1 SMSKNTLLI
10 GSRGSHLAKA
20 MVREFLTPLRAA
32 HPTHTFKQR
41 TIMTSGDKD
50 RVTSLQAL
58 GKSLTSIFA
67 TQVEETLLRGEVDIA
82 VHSLKDLPTAP
93 TPGTLLAI
101 TPAREDPRDAL
112 TGTPWDQLPHGARI
126 GTSSTRRVAQL
137 KHLRPDITTVPIRG
151 NVPPRLRKARELGL
165 SGCLLAS
172 SGLRRLGLADEIGT
186 DMDPALYPPSPAQGI
201 LGVQIRETD
210 RHLLELLHPLHDPVS
225 HAEAT
230 AERSLLA
237 ELHGGCSV
245 PIGALARVT
254 GDRLTLDAQVTS
266 VDGTR
271 TVRADTTGPA
281 TSAAELGKH
290 LAHTLLD
297 QGAEEL
303 LSQVR
308 ATPPT
313 T

>member
-1 SMSKNTLLI
+1 MSVKTLLI
-10 GSRGSHLAKA
+10 GSRGSQLAKA
-20 MVREFLTPLRAA
+20 MVREFLTPLAA
-32 HPTHTFKQR
+32 ANPDHVFKQR
-41 TIMTSGDKD
+41 TIMTTGDKD
-50 RVTSLQAL
+50 RVSSLQAL
-58 GKSLTSIFA
+58 GKSMVSIFA
-67 TQVEETLLRGEVDIA
+67 TQVEEALLRGEVDIA

-101 TPAREDPRDAL
+101 TPTREDPRDAL
-112 TGTPWDQLPHGARI
+112 TGTPWEDLPHGARI

-137 KHLRPDITTVPIRG
+137 KNLRPDISTVPIRG
-151 NVPPRLRKARELGL
+151 NVPPRLRKAREMGL
-165 SGCLLAS
+165 QGCLLAS
-172 SGLRRLGLADEIGT
+172 SGLRRLGMADEIGT

-201 LGVQIRETD
+201 LGIQIRETD
-210 RHLLELLHPLHDPVS
+210 RHLLELLEPLHDPDS

-230 AERSLLA
+230 AERALLA

-254 GDRLTLDAQVTS
+254 GDRLHLDAQVTS
-266 VDGTR
+266 PDGTR

-281 TSAAELGKH
+281 TTADELGKH

-308 ATPPT
+308 ETPTP
-313 T
+313 

>member
-1 SMSKNTLLI
+1 MSENTLLI

-20 MVREFLTPLRAA
+20 MVREFLAPLRTT
-32 HPTHTFKQR
+32 HPDLTFKQR

-50 RVTSLQAL
+50 RVSSLRAL

-67 TQVEETLLRGEVDIA
+67 TQVEEALLRGDVDIA
-82 VHSLKDLPTAP
+82 VHSLKDLPTTP

-101 TPAREDPRDAL
+101 TPRREDPRDAL
-112 TGTPWDQLPHGARI
+112 TGTPFDQLPHGARI
-126 GTSSTRRVAQL
+126 GTSSARRVAQL
-137 KHLRPDITTVPIRG
+137 THLRPDITTVPIRG
-151 NVPPRLRKARELGL
+151 NVPPRLRKAREMGL
-165 SGCLLAS
+165 AGCLLAS

-186 DMDPALYPPSPAQGI
+186 DLDPDLYPPSPAQGI
-201 LGVQIRETD
+201 LGIQIREAD
-210 RHLLELLHPLHDPVS
+210 RHLIDLLAPLHDATA

-230 AERSLLA
+230 AERTLLA

-245 PIGALARVT
+245 PVGALARVT
-254 GDRLTLDAQVTS
+254 GDRLHLDAQVTA

-271 TVRADTTGPA
+271 AIRADTTGPA
-281 TSAAELGKH
+281 DHAAELGKH

-308 ATPPT
+308 NTPPT